1 MQQWLRPNSSF
12 KPFQEQ
18 TPLHTLQGQQAMQ
31 WPRNCSATGMS
42 ENCPEE
48 GCNLFEEPYFSA
60 LLEV

>member
-1 MQQWLRPNSSF
+1 
-12 KPFQEQ
+12 
-18 TPLHTLQGQQAMQ
+18 MQ

-48 GCNLFEEPYFSA
+48 GRNLFEEPYFSA